1 MSAGNCRVDFNAKA
15 AESGEYSERITRQQM
30 PSATARE
37 KSMRLG
43 MVGLGR
49 MGANLVRRLMRD
61 GHEAVVFDVSAEAVA
76 ALAAEGAVGI
86 GDVAEFAAN
95 LESPRVVWLMIPAG
109 ITGKVVDQVADV
121 LEPGDIIIDGGNSN
135 YRDDVRRAARLKER
149 GIHYVDVGTSGGVF
163 GLERGYCLMV
173 GGPDEAVQI
182 IEPILRTVA
191 PGKGEI
197 PRTPGREGDYAP
209 EEQGYLHC
217 GPSGAG
223 HYVKMVHNGIEY
235 GIMAA
240 LAEGL
245 NILENADA
253 GIREAEHSAEIA
265 PLEEPEFYQFTINT
279 PKVAELWRRGSVI
292 SSWLLDLT
300 AAALVANPTLDG
312 LAGRVS
318 DSGEGRWTIKAAVD
332 TGVPVPVLAASL
344 FERFASRGEDHYANQ
359 LLSAMRLQFG
369 GHQELPAGDVLEA
382 GSRKAD
388 SDNA

>member
-1 MSAGNCRVDFNAKA
+1 
-15 AESGEYSERITRQQM
+15 
-30 PSATARE
+30 
-37 KSMRLG
+37 MRLG
-43 MVGLGR
+43 MIGLGR

-61 GHEAVVFDVSAEAVA
+61 GHEAVVFDVSSDAVA

-86 GDVAEFAAN
+86 GDVAEFAAT

-109 ITGKVVDQVADV
+109 ITGKVVDQVAEV
-121 LEPGDIIIDGGNSN
+121 LEAGDIIIDGGNSN
-135 YRDDVRRAARLKER
+135 YRDDVRRAAKLKAR

-173 GGPDEAVQI
+173 GGPDEAVEI

-191 PGKGEI
+191 PGRGDI
-197 PRTPGREGDYAP
+197 ARTPGREGDHAP

-265 PLEEPEFYQFTINT
+265 PLEEPEFYQFTIDT

-300 AAALVANPTLDG
+300 AAALVANPTLEG

>member
-1 MSAGNCRVDFNAKA
+1 
-15 AESGEYSERITRQQM
+15 
-30 PSATARE
+30 
-37 KSMRLG
+37 MRLG
-43 MVGLGR
+43 MIGLGR

-61 GHEAVVFDVSAEAVA
+61 GHEAVVFDVSPDAVA
-76 ALAAEGAVGI
+76 ALAAEGADGI
-86 GDVAEFAAN
+86 GSIEEFAGSLAT
-95 LESPRVVWLMIPAG
+95 PRVIWLMIPAG
-109 ITGKVVDQVADV
+109 LTGRVVDQVAEV
-121 LEPGDIIIDGGNSN
+121 LDPGDIIIDGGNSN
-135 YRDDVRRAARLKER
+135 YRDDVRRAAKLRER

-173 GGPDEAVQI
+173 GGPDEAVAI
-182 IEPILRTVA
+182 IEPILKTVA
-191 PGKGEI
+191 PGPGEI
-197 PRTPGREGDYAP
+197 PRTPGREGDYAA

-245 NILENADA
+245 NILDNADA
-253 GIREAEHSAEIA
+253 GIREAEHSAEVA
-265 PLEEPEFYQFTINT
+265 PLEDPEFYQFTIDT

-300 AAALVANPTLDG
+300 AAALTANPTLDG

-388 SDNA
+388 SDSA